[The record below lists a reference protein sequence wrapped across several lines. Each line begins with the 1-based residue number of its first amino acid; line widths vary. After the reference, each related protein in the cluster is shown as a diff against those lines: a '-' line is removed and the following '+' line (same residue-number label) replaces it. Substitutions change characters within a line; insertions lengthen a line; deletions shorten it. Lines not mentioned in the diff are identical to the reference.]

1 MTVQNGNQR
10 LSNARW
16 LIAGL
21 LLSLVL
27 LMAANW
33 EANRREQV
41 RMDAFR
47 SRVADLAKTSEL
59 IIKDQ
64 LRHFDDTLLVLRS
77 TYANDLK
84 HFIESIG
91 LLRNGPL
98 ADREIL
104 VVLVDR
110 DGFLAYTDATTAKP
124 GLFLGDRAY
133 FRYFA
138 EGGKDRFYVD
148 EPIFG
153 RTTQRYSIPLVRPV
167 YDKESVFLGVIAL
180 SVRQN
185 LLANFGTRLL
195 LSNDTA
201 ATLITQ
207 NGEVAGRSRD
217 LAKVQGKIIPPEML
231 SSMLKGNEGI
241 FSSRVFPDGLER
253 VVAYRH
259 IHDIDTPL
267 IVYVEASPANVLHD
281 SSQQRSV
288 LMWGAAFTAL
298 VIMTLII
305 VYLKGRKISVQLID
319 TLRSTKEQEYS
330 ALTETS
336 LDGFLVTDNSGR
348 ILDTNDTFCKM
359 LGYERPELL
368 NLSIM
373 DFEADESPEQIAD
386 HIRTTMEAGSD
397 RFQSQCR
404 CKDGSI
410 RDVEIS
416 VQYVKESGE
425 RVFVFVRDISE
436 RKRTE
441 IVLRESRELLI
452 YAFNKSPLMQTLSD
466 LSTGRYLEVNDTFC
480 RVSKFSREEVIG
492 KTAIELGW
500 ISKDERMRM
509 MQQVHQAGWANG
521 MELALRNKNGQNIIV
536 SYWGTVIHTTQGD
549 RLFSTAEEI
558 TERKQAQEALQ
569 QKAEALRTSNVELE
583 LFNRVAVGRELRM
596 IELKEQINELC
607 RRLDEPPCYAIDKL
621 ETDHVTSAGPV
632 LVEPDGG
639 GA

>member
-1 MTVQNGNQR
+1 MIDHRSSQSLTER
-10 LSNARW
+10 RRNALW
-16 LIAGL
+16 LTTWL
-21 LLSLVL
+21 LLAFVLVF
-27 LMAANW
+27 AANW
-33 EANRREQV
+33 EANRQEQV
-41 RMDAFR
+41 RMDYFH

-59 IIKDQ
+59 IINEQ
-64 LRHFDDTLLVLRS
+64 IHQFDYTLLVLRS
-77 TYANDLK
+77 LYANDPK
-84 HFIESIG
+84 RFIESIG
-91 LLRNGPL
+91 LLRKGPL

-110 DGFLAYTDATTAKP
+110 DGFLAYTDASTAKP
-124 GLFLGDRAY
+124 GLYLGDRAY

-138 EGGKDRFYVD
+138 DGGKDRFYVD

-153 RTTQRYSIPLVRPV
+153 RTTQRYSIPLVRPI
-167 YDKESVFLGVIAL
+167 YDKEGVFLGVIAL
-180 SVRQN
+180 SVRQDF
-185 LLANFGTRLL
+185 LANFGTRLL
-195 LSNDTA
+195 LSEDTA
-201 ATLITQ
+201 ITVVTQ
-207 NGEVAGRSRD
+207 NGAVAGRSRD
-217 LAKVQGKIIPPEML
+217 LAEVQGKIIPPEML
-231 SSMLKGNEGI
+231 SLMLKGNEGI
-241 FSSRVFPDGLER
+241 FSSRVIPDGVER

-281 SSQQRSV
+281 MSRQRSV

-305 VYLKGRKISVQLID
+305 VYLKGRKTSVQLID

-330 ALTETS
+330 ALTQTS

-373 DFEADESPEQIAD
+373 DFEADESTEQIAD

-425 RVFVFVRDISE
+425 RFFVFVRDISE
-436 RKRTE
+436 RMQAE
-441 IVLRESRELLI
+441 IVLRESRVLLI
-452 YAFNKSPLMQTLSD
+452 YAFNKSPLMETLSD
-466 LSTGRYLEVNDTFC
+466 LSTGTYLEVNDTFC

-509 MQQVHQAGWANG
+509 IQQVQQTGWANG
-521 MELALRNKNGQNIIV
+521 MELSLRNKNGQNIIA

-549 RLFSTAEEI
+549 RLFSTAEDI

-569 QKAEALRTSNVELE
+569 QKTEALRTSNVELE
-583 LFNRVAVGRELRM
+583 LFNRAAVGRELRM
-596 IELKEQINELC
+596 IELKEEINLLC
-607 RRLDEPPCYAIDKL
+607 SRLGEVPRYGPDPL
-621 ETDHVTSAGPV
+621 ETDRAPAVGSTPKA
-632 LVEPDGG
+632 
-639 GA
+639 